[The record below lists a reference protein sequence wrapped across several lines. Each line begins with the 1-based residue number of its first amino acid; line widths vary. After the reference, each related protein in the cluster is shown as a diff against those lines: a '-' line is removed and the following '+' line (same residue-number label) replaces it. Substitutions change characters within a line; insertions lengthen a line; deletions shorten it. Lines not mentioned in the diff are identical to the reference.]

1 MHHSYAFLLSR
12 GDFAPGLALEDLG
25 QEAVRWFE
33 EEFLEGSRYED
44 ERCTPMGLITSEGQV
59 LDLAPEEDLL
69 GIHKCMEGLRNS
81 DPVSS
86 RLQETLRLAV
96 QIAATEMTL
105 YGCRT
110 ISLGDPNDGDKR
122 IESASR
128 ETLIKDIMTQVP
140 NRLARLYADSEGKPR
155 SGMALNDYWYTC
167 RVRKELAIQFGGF
180 CESTVPGFSNNRK
193 MPHCRCF
200 DLREDYDV
208 PEDEDDLMVLLVD
221 IHT

>member
-12 GDFAPGLALEDLG
+12 DDFAPGLALEDLG

-44 ERCTPMGLITSEGQV
+44 EWCTPMGLITNEGQV

-69 GIHKCMEGLRNS
+69 GIHKWVEGFRNS
-81 DPVSS
+81 DPASS
-86 RLQETLRLAV
+86 RLQEALRLAV
-96 QIAATEMTL
+96 QIAANEMTL

-110 ISLGDPNDGDKR
+110 IALGDPNEGDKR
-122 IESASR
+122 IDSASR
-128 ETLIKDIMTQVP
+128 ETLVNDIMTQVP

-155 SGMALNDYWYTC
+155 PGRALGDYSYAC
-167 RVRKELAIQFGGF
+167 RVRKELAIQFEEF
-180 CESTVPGFSNNRK
+180 CESAVPGFSNNRK

-200 DLREDYDV
+200 DLRADCDV
-208 PEDEDDLMVLLVD
+208 PEGEDELMVLLVD